1 MPILSPMRL
10 LAAAAGLLA
19 WLLAVAPVHA
29 SKSPEE
35 PRKYEAI
42 TAAPS
47 MEEPITPA
55 AAEVRRFALLVGA
68 NDGGS
73 DRVRLHY
80 ANSDADAV
88 ADVMRNIGGVLRG
101 DLIQLRDPT
110 PEELDMAFDAMAT
123 RLRAASATGM
133 RTQLLFYYSGHSDE
147 KGLLLAGERV
157 GYGALRKQ
165 VQGVPADVKIA
176 ILDSCASGAFTRA
189 KGGTK
194 RPPFLAGSA
203 SAVEG
208 HAFLTS
214 SSANEAAQE
223 SDRVGGSFFTH
234 FFTTGLR
241 GAADIDGDRYVT
253 LTEAYRFAFD
263 ETLERTESTR
273 GGAQHAAYDIQ
284 LAGSGDLVMTDL
296 RKPSATLV
304 LADDVT
310 GRVSVRGSSGRL
322 AAELYKPAEAG
333 ALSLAVEPGK
343 YQVLVDD
350 GKARRRADVEI
361 GRRGRVGVSAKDFRI
376 VPMEY
381 ASLRGGDTARY
392 TEVPFDIGLIPPASI
407 NGSVQRK
414 HKDPELRI
422 RNRASLSFGW
432 NRATR
437 VDGISLGLAASIIDE
452 ELHGVQGAMGAAITR
467 GTVEGWQFGQFFNHA
482 GTLVGAQ
489 TGIVNHVKTLQ
500 KGVQL
505 GMVNT
510 GGTVN
515 GVQIGLVNWAKEA
528 NASVGLI
535 TLTKKGS
542 VHPEVWTSN
551 VAAFNLGLRFP
562 AKYTYSMF
570 TMGMHPFGRGQ
581 SWQFGLGWGGHA
593 ELGKTRAFMD
603 VDLSGF
609 VILDGF
615 KHVASGKPGGLAM
628 LRLLFGYQFLDRVS
642 VFGGPTLS
650 VFTRHRTQDCG
661 YNAALMRND
670 CNPTPSQDQPVPG
683 YGWSVAESHIANT
696 RLSITPGFAV
706 GLRF

>member
-1 MPILSPMRL
+1 MLAVVACL
-10 LAAAAGLLA
+10 LAGSFAAA
-19 WLLAVAPVHA
+19 PVRA
-29 SKSPEE
+29 GSPEE

-73 DRVRLHY
+73 DRVKLHY

-88 ADVMRNIGGVLRG
+88 ADVMRNIGGVLSG

-110 PEELDMAFDAMAT
+110 PEELDIAFDAMAT
-123 RLRAASATGM
+123 RLRAASASGV

-310 GRVSVRGSSGRL
+310 GRVSVRGTSGRL
-322 AAELYKPAEAG
+322 AAELFKPAEAG

-361 GRRGRVGVSAKDFRI
+361 GRRGRVGVSAKDFRV

-392 TEVPFDIGLIPPASI
+392 EEVPFDIGLIPPASI

-422 RNRASLSFGW
+422 RNRASFSFGW

-489 TGIVNHVKTLQ
+489 TGIVNHVTTIE

-505 GMVNT
+505 GLVNT
-510 GGTVN
+510 GGNVK

-570 TMGMHPFGRGQ
+570 TMGMHPFGPVGRGQ

-593 ELGKTRAFMD
+593 ELGKTKAFMD

-609 VILDGF
+609 AILQGF
-615 KHVASGKPGGLAM
+615 SHVKNQRPGGLAM
-628 LRLLFGYQFLDRVS
+628 LRLTFGYQFLDRVAI
-642 VFGGPTLS
+642 FGGPTLS
-650 VFTRHRTQDCG
+650 VFTRRRARHCDEVMIDVCSSGPVTE
-661 YNAALMRND
+661 
-670 CNPTPSQDQPVPG
+670 QPRPG
-683 YGWSVAESHIANT
+683 YGWSVAERHIANT
-696 RLSITPGFAV
+696 QISITPGFAA